1 MGWKKEKKNTK
12 NIEVIV
18 FFSNF
23 IPQTYRIELTKR
35 SSYLEVR

>member
-1 MGWKKEKKNTK
+1 MGWKKEKKTL
-12 NIEVIV
+12 NIEVID